1 MTEGLCGRH
10 SFYCKTYAKSYC
22 SNNPSVKNLKIF
34 DSSLYTREP
43 WALLRQ
49 CDKLEFVGE
58 QMTKHIANILTGCR
72 IFGSILLL
80 FFPAFSMAFYI
91 IYLFC
96 GFSDMVDGTIARKTN
111 STSKFGS
118 QLDTIADLI
127 FVVVSLFKLLPTIHI
142 PQWLWIWGGVIAV
155 IKISNI
161 IWGYV
166 SKKQFIS
173 MHTIMNKVTGLLLFL
188 LPLTISFVEL
198 KYTAIV
204 VCSVA
209 TFSAIQEG
217 YYVRKGRETV

>member
-1 MTEGLCGRH
+1 M
-10 SFYCKTYAKSYC
+10 A
-22 SNNPSVKNLKIF
+22 
-34 DSSLYTREP
+34 
-43 WALLRQ
+43 
-49 CDKLEFVGE
+49 
-58 QMTKHIANILTGCR
+58 KHIANILTGCR

-80 FFPAFSMAFYI
+80 FFPAFSLDFYI
-91 IYLFC
+91 TYLLC

-127 FVVVSLFKLLPTIHI
+127 FVVVSLFKLLPVIHV

-173 MHTIMNKVTGLLLFL
+173 LHTAMNKAAGLLLFI
-188 LPLTISFVEL
+188 LPLTISFVDP
-198 KYTAIV
+198 KYASIV
-204 VCSVA
+204 VCSIA
-209 TFSAIQEG
+209 TLSAIQEG
-217 YYVRKGRETV
+217 IYVIVDSKCKEANSKMSN